1 MIIGFNVGTKTPPTF
16 AKPKFDPIKKNI
28 LYEKIKIDPIMIYF
42 IPSEGTVK
50 LFLVN
55 INTGIIKILERKN
68 LQKAKMEEEQ
78 Y

>member
-1 MIIGFNVGTKTPPTF
+1 
-16 AKPKFDPIKKNI
+16 
-28 LYEKIKIDPIMIYF
+28 MIYF